1 MTETPIA
8 PLVSCLM
15 PTRGNPRL
23 VERAIRCFQLQT
35 WPQRELVIVTLRRS
49 EQLEALVAGDVRI
62 RLYDS
67 PMGLSLGDQ
76 RNLSVARA
84 EGVFVATWDDDD
96 CHAPER
102 LSIAM
107 HTLLNS
113 HAQAVFLSRV
123 WIWIETRQRLGLSC
137 RGVWENTM
145 VARRSAL
152 PVYPALER
160 GSDTAVRQMMERL
173 HTLASIDQP
182 DLYAYCYTG
191 ENTWD
196 EKHFLNFISSGT
208 AEDIRGKALSQATD
222 QACFRCL
229 QPDALF

>member
-1 MTETPIA
+1 
-8 PLVSCLM
+8 M
-15 PTRGNPRL
+15 PTRGNPRF
-23 VERAIRCFQLQT
+23 VARAIRCFQLQT

-49 EQLEALVAGDVRI
+49 EQLEALVAGDGRI

-107 HTLLNS
+107 HALLNS

-145 VARRSAL
+145 VARRSVL
-152 PVYPALER
+152 PAYPALER
-160 GSDTAVRQMMERL
+160 GSDTVVRQMMER
-173 HTLASIDQP
+173 HHALALIDQP

-191 ENTWD
+191 KNTWD
-196 EKHFLNFISSGT
+196 EQHFLNFLSAGAAEDSSGNGLT
-208 AEDIRGKALSQATD
+208 QATG

-229 QPDALF
+229 KPDAIF

>member
-1 MTETPIA
+1 
-8 PLVSCLM
+8 M

-49 EQLEALVAGDVRI
+49 EQLEALVAGDSRI

-67 PMGLSLGDQ
+67 PPGLSLGDQ

-84 EGVFVATWDDDD
+84 KGVFVATWDDDD

-123 WIWIETRQRLGLSC
+123 WIWIERRQRLGLSC
-137 RGVWENTM
+137 RGAWENTM
-145 VARRSAL
+145 VARRSVL
-152 PVYPALER
+152 PAYPALER
-160 GSDTAVRQMMERL
+160 GSDTVVRQMMEGL
-173 HTLASIDQP
+173 HTLDLIDQP

-196 EKHFLNFISSGT
+196 EQHFLNFLAAGT
-208 AEDIRGKALSQATD
+208 AEDFRGKGLSQAMD

-229 QPDALF
+229 KYDAIF

>member
-1 MTETPIA
+1 MGLCPSRPKEHAPRRGPRSMRHEEVA
-8 PLVSCLM
+8 VGPPHGPLVSCLM

-23 VERAIRCFQLQT
+23 VARAIRCFQLQT

-49 EQLEALVAGDVRI
+49 EQLEALVAGDLRI

-67 PMGLSLGDQ
+67 PIGLSLGDQ
-76 RNLSVARA
+76 RNLSVARS
-84 EGVFVATWDDDD
+84 EGAFVATWDDDD

-123 WIWIETRQRLGLSC
+123 WIWIETRQSLGVSC

-160 GSDTAVRQMMERL
+160 GSDTAVRQLMEGL
-173 HTLASIDQP
+173 HTLALIDQP
-182 DLYAYCYTG
+182 
-191 ENTWD
+191 
-196 EKHFLNFISSGT
+196 
-208 AEDIRGKALSQATD
+208 
-222 QACFRCL
+222 
-229 QPDALF
+229 

>member
-1 MTETPIA
+1 
-8 PLVSCLM
+8 M

-49 EQLEALVAGDVRI
+49 EQLEALVAGDERI
-62 RLYDS
+62 KLYDS
-67 PMGLSLGDQ
+67 PMGLTLGDQ

-84 EGVFVATWDDDD
+84 KGVFVATWDDDD

-145 VARRSAL
+145 VVRRSAL
-152 PVYPALER
+152 PAYPALEW
-160 GSDTAVRQMMERL
+160 GSDTVVRQMMEGL
-173 HTLASIDQP
+173 HTLALIDQP
-182 DLYAYCYTG
+182 NLYAYCYTG

-196 EKHFLNFISSGT
+196 EQQFLNFLAAGT
-208 AEDIRGKALSQATD
+208 AEDFRGKGLSQAMD

-229 QPDALF
+229 KYDAIF

>member
-1 MTETPIA
+1 
-8 PLVSCLM
+8 M

-49 EQLEALVAGDVRI
+49 EQLEALVARDGRI
-62 RLYDS
+62 KLYDS
-67 PMGLSLGDQ
+67 PMGLTLGDQ

-84 EGVFVATWDDDD
+84 KGVFLATWDDDD

-145 VARRSAL
+145 VVRRSAL
-152 PVYPALER
+152 PAYPALEW
-160 GSDTAVRQMMERL
+160 GSDTVVRQMMEGL
-173 HTLASIDQP
+173 HTLALIDQP
-182 DLYAYCYTG
+182 NLYAYCYTG

-196 EKHFLNFISSGT
+196 EQHFLNFLAAGT
-208 AEDIRGKALSQATD
+208 AEDFRGKGLSQAMD

-229 QPDALF
+229 KYDAIF

>member
-1 MTETPIA
+1 
-8 PLVSCLM
+8 M
-15 PTRGNPRL
+15 PTRGNPRF
-23 VERAIRCFQLQT
+23 VARAIRCFQLQT

-49 EQLEALVAGDVRI
+49 EQLEALVAGDGRI

-107 HTLLNS
+107 HALLNS
-113 HAQAVFLSRV
+113 HAQAVFLSWV

-145 VARRSAL
+145 VARRSVL
-152 PVYPALER
+152 PAYPALER
-160 GSDTAVRQMMERL
+160 GSDTVVRQMMEGL
-173 HTLASIDQP
+173 HTLALIDQP

-196 EKHFLNFISSGT
+196 EQHFLNFLSAGT
-208 AEDIRGKALSQATD
+208 AEDFRGKGLSQAMD
-222 QACFRCL
+222 QACFHCL
-229 QPDALF
+229 QTDAFF

>member
-1 MTETPIA
+1 
-8 PLVSCLM
+8 M

-49 EQLEALVAGDVRI
+49 EQLEALVAGDERI
-62 RLYDS
+62 KLYDS
-67 PMGLSLGDQ
+67 PMGLTLGDQ

-96 CHAPER
+96 CYAPER
-102 LSIAM
+102 LSTPM

-145 VARRSAL
+145 VARRCAL
-152 PVYPALER
+152 PAYPALER
-160 GSDTAVRQMMERL
+160 GSDTAVRQMMER
-173 HTLASIDQP
+173 HHALALIDQP

-196 EKHFLNFISSGT
+196 EQHFLNFLSAGAGDDFSGDGFT
-208 AEDIRGKALSQATD
+208 AAMD

-229 QPDALF
+229 KPDAIF